1 MTSLTDTIHLEPF
14 IKSCPSGYPQLPVKD
29 LPALSLSNAQPQ
41 YGDAI
46 NFSFPNANFND
57 GKQYYAAWF
66 DGLTVHYTDILGG
79 STKVPNDLQGI
90 IYVAVV
96 SSKETPS
103 DDNLVSG
110 LALIAFDFDSNANNT
125 ASGSPV

>member
-1 MTSLTDTIHLEPF
+1 M
-14 IKSCPSGYPQLPVKD
+14 
-29 LPALSLSNAQPQ
+29 
-41 YGDAI
+41 
-46 NFSFPNANFND
+46 
-57 GKQYYAAWF
+57 
-66 DGLTVHYTDILGG
+66 
-79 STKVPNDLQGI
+79 QGI